1 MVASDE
7 YYITRTGKKRI
18 VMISKSGKKYIRSK
32 LGKRYLTNKQIKDSL
47 KRLKDMKSEKKTK
60 PAKKK
65 PAKKK
70 PAKKSCKSCKT
81 SKSFFSLWGG

>member
-1 MVASDE
+1 MPSKE
-7 YYITRTGKKRI
+7 YYITRTGQKRV
-18 VMISKSGKKYIRSK
+18 VMISKTGKRYIRSK
-32 LGKRYLTNKQIKDSL
+32 SGKRYLTNKQIRESL
-47 KRLKDMKSEKKTK
+47 KRFKDMKS
-60 PAKKK
+60 AKKK

>member
-1 MVASDE
+1 MPSKE
-7 YYITRTGKKRI
+7 YYVTRTGQKRV
-18 VMISKSGKKYIRSK
+18 VMISKTGKKYIRSK
-32 LGKRYLTNKQIKDSL
+32 SGKRYLTNKQIRDSL
-47 KRLKDMKSEKKTK
+47 KRFKDMKSAKKTK

-70 PAKKSCKSCKT
+70 PTKKSCKSCKT